1 MHPSLIAL
9 WPQSAIIMLVLLIVG
24 PILLWL
30 LYRWI
35 SRRLDFAQK
44 KPKLS
49 VIMAV
54 FFVCLS
60 LPILIFILAY
70 NDYRHSEVMMATLKD
85 DVDKTRQASIEN
97 VENMIKGVT
106 GTLPL
111 LAGGVAADPAFFRPD
126 SSTE

>member
-35 SRRLDFAQK
+35 SRRLDLAQK

-49 VIMAV
+49 AIMAA

-85 DVDKTRQASIEN
+85 DVDKTW
-97 VENMIKGVT
+97 KT
-106 GTLPL
+106 
-111 LAGGVAADPAFFRPD
+111 
-126 SSTE
+126 